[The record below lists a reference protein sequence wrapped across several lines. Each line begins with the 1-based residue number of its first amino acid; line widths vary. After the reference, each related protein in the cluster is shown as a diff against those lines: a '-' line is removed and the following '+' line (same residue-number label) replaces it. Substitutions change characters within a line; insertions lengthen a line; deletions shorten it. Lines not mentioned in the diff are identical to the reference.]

1 MKSAAGG
8 AVDRDYLLL
17 YGRLSREQTPRL
29 AQTRHRSAWSQ
40 CGRALADLR
49 RLPGHESETSRQG
62 RDPARG
68 MAELHLSSI
77 SMHLPVLALCAFS
90 TEDVVI
96 A

>member
-40 CGRALADLR
+40 CGRALADLQR
-49 RLPGHESETSRQG
+49 VPSHGSETPRQAK
-62 RDPARG
+62 DAARG
-68 MAELHLSSI
+68 MAELHLSI
-77 SMHLPVLALCAFS
+77 SMHLPVLARFMLLVRKPWS
-90 TEDVVI
+90 
-96 A
+96 